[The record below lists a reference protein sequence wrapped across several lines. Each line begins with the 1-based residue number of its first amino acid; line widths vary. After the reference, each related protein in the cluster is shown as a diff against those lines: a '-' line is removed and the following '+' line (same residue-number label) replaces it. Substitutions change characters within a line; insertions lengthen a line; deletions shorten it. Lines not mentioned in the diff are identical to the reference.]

1 MTIPSL
7 RGNSVSS
14 VAPLASQAITWDGT
28 QWSPATVNS
37 SLVFRPGGVASQGVF
52 PAWADLMAAL
62 ATTSGPA
69 TIVIDTSLGA
79 ATIPAGNWDMGYRTK
94 IVPYKNDA
102 NAPVALTLADNAVL
116 ANLASIDGVIAISAQ
131 GTSQPNLSFGQSATL
146 SISGGAMISNDG
158 SLPLIS
164 VGAGVQIVVSLGQ
177 GGSYASPGGYALA
190 DAATATSSITC
201 SAFIFAQFSV
211 PNAFTGVAGS
221 SLIFLYDASI
231 QNLPPCA
238 TFLGSKFFLAVD
250 VASQVAYSDAAP
262 LLGSS
267 NVQGA
272 IDALKPALSN
282 LAVLVLQPGGTAST
296 NVFTTWADLMAAFAL
311 TKGLVTIEID
321 RSLGVATVDAPGVFD
336 FQNRATFSA
345 PGINSPAPTGFHE
358 LIIPD
363 GAVLANVQGMVGNV
377 ALVCQ
382 STTISNLRFASGSF
396 FVAYNDAAIL
406 NQGAAAVPAITMAS
420 GDTLALQFYE
430 GAAYQ
435 NDNGPRNA
443 VLVDL
448 PFDSNSVTIIAQTY
462 GGPTGNY
469 VVSGGGGTNLAQ
481 YALVYD
487 SSFAFVPTNPTFTGA
502 TTNTPVS
509 HGSTT
514 IYADTAPTLGSS
526 TVQGAIDAL
535 KGYLGGKI
543 HWLVVGGAYPTFQ
556 DAINACAPGDTI
568 MVGPVATVGTT
579 WGDGIFPD
587 LIPINVVGLSASN
600 SLSCAVGLI
609 NFPPT
614 TGFSIEDN
622 GLWLQNLVITGDFT
636 LSPDSAGVVFKGTS
650 SASLRLQGCLILNTG
665 TGGTG
670 LYIDN
675 SGGSSNCYVV
685 DCDFHAPNNV
695 GGQQILQNQGFTK
708 FASCEITEGIGAL
721 VCNGGAVEFW
731 QVRLE
736 YADPDPAHSVIIV
749 NGGLVYCQD
758 TLVRN
763 SQPNGN
769 GIELGASGAL
779 AFNNSVLDI
788 AQGAAPGGYCVW
800 GTGTYVYGQVTYVD
814 TTPAGIPRST
824 NVQNTLTLLAS
835 AQAFTIV
842 P

>member
-28 QWSPATVNS
+28 QWSPATVSS

-579 WGDGIFPD
+579 WGDGTFPD
-587 LIPINVVGLSASN
+587 LIPINVVGLSGAN
-600 SLSCAVGLI
+600 SLYCAVGAI
-609 NFPPT
+609 T
-614 TGFSIEDN
+614 FSPNSAGTIDDN
-622 GLWLQNLVITGDFT
+622 GLWLQNLTITGDF
-636 LSPDSAGVVFKGTS
+636 SSGPGAGITFGGS
-650 SASLRLQGCLILNTG
+650 SASRLRVEGCSVINTG
-665 TGGTG
+665 ASGYGLISDNAGGV
-670 LYIDN
+670 
-675 SGGSSNCYVV
+675 SSCYVTN
-685 DCDFHAPNNV
+685 CDFRAPANASNEQV
-695 GGQQILQNQGFTK
+695 VQTQGLTRLVSCQITG
-708 FASCEITEGIGAL
+708 GIGAMR
-721 VCNGGAVEFW
+721 CKSGGMELW
-731 QVRLE
+731 QCHLE
-736 YADPDPAHSVIIV
+736 YSDRDPTHSAINVGDGYI
-749 NGGLVYCQD
+749 YCQD

-763 SQPNGN
+763 DQSGGN
-769 GIELGASGAL
+769 GAL
-779 AFNNSVLDI
+779 VAGGGILFFNNSVFDI
-788 AQGAAPGGYCVW
+788 AVGTDPTNGYCVW
-800 GTGTYVYGQVTYVD
+800 GDGTYVYGQVNYSD
-814 TTPAGIPRST
+814 SSPLLAKST
-824 NVQNTLTLLAS
+824 NVQLTLTLLPA